1 MQVAVDAVARG
12 GTIVLTGMGSVEGK
26 LPMIQLAAKEAALL
40 GCLRYEN
47 TVRLPGRASSCPASS
62 GVVCRCTLPAGN

>member
-1 MQVAVDAVARG
+1 MEVINKG

-26 LPMIQLAAKEAALL
+26 LPMIKLAAKEVALL

-47 TVRLPGRASSCPASS
+47 TVRCPS
-62 GVVCRCTLPAGN
+62 VCCAVLRRVLR